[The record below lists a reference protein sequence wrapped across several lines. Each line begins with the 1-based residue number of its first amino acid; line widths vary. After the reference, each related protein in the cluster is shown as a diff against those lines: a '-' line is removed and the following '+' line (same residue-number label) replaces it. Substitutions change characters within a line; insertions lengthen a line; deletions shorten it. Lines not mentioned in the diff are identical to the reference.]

1 MRLSMDRGNT
11 LQKLAPYAQ
20 MFVEAMSTEK
30 TLLGTSFSAL
40 SLELLT
46 TTSDRENA
54 KSIA

>member
-1 MRLSMDRGNT
+1 MDRGNT